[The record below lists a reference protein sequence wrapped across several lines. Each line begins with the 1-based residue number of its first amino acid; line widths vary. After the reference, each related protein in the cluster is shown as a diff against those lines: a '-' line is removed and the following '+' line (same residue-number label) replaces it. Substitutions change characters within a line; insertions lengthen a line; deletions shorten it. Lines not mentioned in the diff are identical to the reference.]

1 MYICYIR
8 TDMIC
13 DSDILSIVYNTI
25 LYCTLLYTALW
36 YFLSFWCYNIRYIW
50 SRCYRYDCHLDGV
63 PNMIIHL
70 SISHQECRIIGWTA
84 HTEEMTKFSGN
95 VMTALQ
101 TALQVTLQSCHDCSS
116 FIARSE
122 TSYCS
127 KPQFLLCSLAHSH
140 THTSSS
146 MPVMFLFINFAQYT

>member
-1 MYICYIR
+1 
-8 TDMIC
+8 
-13 DSDILSIVYNTI
+13 
-25 LYCTLLYTALW
+25 
-36 YFLSFWCYNIRYIW
+36 
-50 SRCYRYDCHLDGV
+50 
-63 PNMIIHL
+63 MIIHL

-84 HTEEMTKFSGN
+84 HTEGMTKFSGN

-140 THTSSS
+140 THILVYASNVSVYKFMHNTHRRQSRL
-146 MPVMFLFINFAQYT
+146 PWQWIPQNG